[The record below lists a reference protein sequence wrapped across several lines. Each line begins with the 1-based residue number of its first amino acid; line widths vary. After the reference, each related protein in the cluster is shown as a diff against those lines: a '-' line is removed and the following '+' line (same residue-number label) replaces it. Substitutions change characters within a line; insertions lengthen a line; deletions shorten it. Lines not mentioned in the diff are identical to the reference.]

1 MAPAIVLLASFA
13 ILRLAGFLG
22 VSTLDNWNLPLRIA
36 LFVMFLLA
44 ASAHWGRGR
53 TDLIRMVPPAFPF
66 PATIITITG
75 VLEILGAVGLLI
87 PRTTRAAAVCL
98 AILLVAMFPA
108 NIRAAREHL
117 TMLGRPATGLVLRS
131 VMQVVFIGALAAVAV
146 SQPPM
151 NKRVGEWKRLWTLST
166 ALIWCGE
173 GDLNPHEITPAST
186 SS

>member
-1 MAPAIVLLASFA
+1 MVPAIVLLGSFA

-22 VSTLDNWNLPLRIA
+22 VSALDNWNLPLRIA

-87 PRTTRAAAVCL
+87 PITTRAAAVCL
-98 AILLVAMFPA
+98 AILLMAMFPA
-108 NIRAAREHL
+108 NIRAARERL
-117 TMLGRPATGLVLRS
+117 TILGRPATGLTLRTM
-131 VMQVVFIGALAAVAV
+131 MQLMFIGCLVAVAIV
-146 SQPPM
+146 NHP
-151 NKRVGEWKRLWTLST
+151 
-166 ALIWCGE
+166 
-173 GDLNPHEITPAST
+173 
-186 SS
+186 